1 MSQSTNINCKRI
13 MQTLQQQRQRLRS
26 FGVSRLR
33 LFGSSARGEAS
44 AVSDLDFLVE
54 FEKKSFDAYMDL
66 KEFLEKLFDRP
77 VDLVLADALKPR
89 LRSAILKD
97 AVDVEGLESLSGG
110 HSDGDREDPSVYA
123 GDVSGSAGP
132 G

>member
-1 MSQSTNINCKRI
+1 MSQSTNHNCKRI

-33 LFGSSARGEAS
+33 LFGSSARSEAS

-66 KEFLEKLFDRP
+66 KEFLEKLFGRP
-77 VDLVLADALKPR
+77 VDLVLTDALKPR
-89 LRSAILKD
+89 LRSVILKD
-97 AVDVEGLESLSGG
+97 AVDVEGL
-110 HSDGDREDPSVYA
+110 
-123 GDVSGSAGP
+123 
-132 G
+132 